1 MKIKIWIGI
10 LFFLCP
16 FLGCADQL
24 NLYIWARQIPNKILQ
39 QFTEETGITV
49 NLSAY
54 DSNEIMYA
62 KLKSGPN
69 PGYDI
74 ISPSTY
80 FIPKL
85 QRSGLLYPL
94 DKAKIPN
101 FKHLDP
107 KFLSQAY
114 DPENH
119 YSIPIQ
125 WGATGIFLN
134 RSLIPQR
141 SVHTWAEIWDPQYQ
155 HQLVILDDVREV
167 FAIGLIK
174 CGYSPN
180 DEDPE
185 HLQEAY
191 QMLKKLRHNI
201 KLYNSNAIETLVT
214 DEDVTVGMAWNATIA
229 KTQIENSAIQFIYPK
244 DGYAIWIDSLAIL
257 KDAPHKAAAHT
268 FINFILRPDISA
280 KLVILELFP
289 VPNLS
294 AQDQVPV
301 HLRNNTTLFPD
312 LETLSRGTI
321 LVEISA
327 KAMATLEDYWEHL
340 RIN

>member
-1 MKIKIWIGI
+1 MKTKILLCI
-10 LFFLCP
+10 LLFIYP
-16 FLGCADQL
+16 FLVLADQL

-85 QRSGLLYPL
+85 KRSGLLLPL
-94 DKAKIPN
+94 DKSKIPN
-101 FKHLDP
+101 FRHLDP
-107 KFLSQAY
+107 KFLNQAY
-114 DPENH
+114 DPQNY

-134 RSLIPQR
+134 QRLITQTSIR
-141 SVHTWAEIWDPQYQ
+141 TWADIWKPKYK

-180 DEDPE
+180 DEDPK

-191 QMLKKLRHNI
+191 NMLTKLRHNI

-229 KTQIENSAIQFIYPK
+229 KTQIENPAIEFIYPE

-294 AQDQVPV
+294 AQNQVPSY
-301 HLRNNTTLFPD
+301 LRNNPTLFPD
-312 LETLSRGTI
+312 LKTLSRGTI

-327 KAMATLEDYWEHL
+327 SAMATLEDYWEHL